1 MRDTIR
7 SLVQSYRVLRPFEPI
22 VPYPSQGAVLIL
34 LLATALV
41 VQLHPL
47 VPPWWVRLIAISLC
61 LWRVGIERVGWPMPS
76 RFLRWAL
83 TGAVLVGVLIQ
94 FHGLTSR
101 DAGTVFLM
109 LFIGLKGLEMRHYRD
124 VMVVVF
130 LVWWVT
136 LTGFLFSQTPMTAAC
151 GLLSSGLALIALI
164 RMNESSA
171 APRRRVIHDTVGMLS
186 LALPIMLGLYLLFP
200 RVQGGLWGAP
210 LDPLIGR
217 LGLTEEVSPG
227 SIQQLLESDEVVF
240 RAQFDE
246 LAPPVEE
253 RYWRALVLE
262 STDGRTWRRGRGR
275 G

>member
-7 SLVQSYRVLRPFEPI
+7 SLVQSYRALRPFAPI

-94 FHGLTSR
+94 FHGLTGR

-109 LFIGLKGLEMRHYRD
+109 LLIGLKGLEMRHYRD

-151 GLLSSGLALIALI
+151 G
-164 RMNESSA
+164 
-171 APRRRVIHDTVGMLS
+171 
-186 LALPIMLGLYLLFP
+186 
-200 RVQGGLWGAP
+200 
-210 LDPLIGR
+210 
-217 LGLTEEVSPG
+217 
-227 SIQQLLESDEVVF
+227 
-240 RAQFDE
+240 
-246 LAPPVEE
+246 
-253 RYWRALVLE
+253 
-262 STDGRTWRRGRGR
+262 
-275 G
+275 